1 MIFVMV
7 DHWVPE
13 IEGRHV
19 GCNMQSRYQPTK
31 RIVVPIHIPTC
42 EEDMSDQPERSEAQ
56 GPSTAQAKAAMEIV
70 IAVAQAIKELGSVP
84 NGVLYAHLM
93 GRLSLDSYT
102 KIIDLLKSKGI
113 VKEENNLL
121 TYVLKDTPT
130 G

>member
-1 MIFVMV
+1 
-7 DHWVPE
+7 
-13 IEGRHV
+13 
-19 GCNMQSRYQPTK
+19 
-31 RIVVPIHIPTC
+31 
-42 EEDMSDQPERSEAQ
+42 MSDQPERSEAQ